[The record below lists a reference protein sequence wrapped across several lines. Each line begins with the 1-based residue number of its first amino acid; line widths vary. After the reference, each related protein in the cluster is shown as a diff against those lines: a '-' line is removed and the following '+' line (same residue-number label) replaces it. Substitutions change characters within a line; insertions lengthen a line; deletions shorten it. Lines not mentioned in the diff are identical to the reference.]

1 MSSRLPVFNS
11 LVRLLDT
18 VRKTMRIAY
27 EAGDTWLVEIL
38 EQERESVAAQ
48 AAVAL
53 EEQEAIKRAGGFI
66 IGLGPR
72 FYGKEGEGETG
83 ERGAK
88 DFKRAARHQVL
99 E

>member
-1 MSSRLPVFNS
+1 VRGQTLRWVEMSSRLPVFNS
-11 LVRLLDT
+11 LVRSLDT

-53 EEQEAIKRAGGFI
+53 EEGKRSYI
-66 IGLGPR
+66 R
-72 FYGKEGEGETG
+72 SS
-83 ERGAK
+83 
-88 DFKRAARHQVL
+88 
-99 E
+99 